1 MENLFEE
8 LFGAFINFC
17 LEYNR
22 LHIIFVEDEG
32 FVHIRGGAS
41 LKYHMKKRGFQHQGI
56 TNDIDVLLFGEDFEE
71 FFNRLSKI
79 IPNLKWTFSNGLY
92 RIYYKDVPFVDLIVL
107 EHYTDTDDEKSM
119 FRYAYTQ
126 MGFDTIEDYIHSISE
141 TDDIERLTFTS
152 PEFEYYNVSKGVEIY
167 SQYIDDIPRWKMIAK
182 TSKENDPMGQ
192 RMRYQTTTEYINK
205 LKSKLDK
212 YKLRQRIWK
221 TFMKD

>member
-1 MENLFEE
+1 
-8 LFGAFINFC
+8 
-17 LEYNR
+17 
-22 LHIIFVEDEG
+22 
-32 FVHIRGGAS
+32 
-41 LKYHMKKRGFQHQGI
+41 MKKRGFQHQGI

-79 IPNLKWTFSNGLY
+79 IPNLKWTFSNGLH

-119 FRYAYTQ
+119 FRYSYTQ

-192 RMRYQTTTEYINK
+192 RMRYQTTTEYINR